1 MSDNPVHR
9 VTALVML
16 ALEQER
22 LVQQAEIALA
32 LAKANYLRTTTEDLP
47 ELMSELTLQDVKLED
62 GTRVEIK
69 PDVMCGITEANRPAA
84 HAWLKAH
91 SFGGLIKSVLSISFG
106 TGDEELCRAVFDA
119 ATAELEGTAI
129 VPEVKESVHAATL
142 KSFCKEQLAEGAA
155 PPQQLF
161 GLFPFNRAVVKP
173 PAAPKAQKTK

>member
-1 MSDNPVHR
+1 MSTNPVHR

-22 LVQQAEIALA
+22 SVEQAEAALA

-47 ELMSELTLQDVKLED
+47 ELMSELTLQEIKLED
-62 GTRVEIK
+62 GTSVEIK

-84 HAWLKAH
+84 HAWLKENN
-91 SFGGLIKSVLSISFG
+91 FGGLIKSVLSVSFG
-106 TGDEELCRAVFDA
+106 TGEEELCNAVFEA
-119 ATAELEGTAI
+119 AAAELEGTSI
-129 VPEVKESVHAATL
+129 FVEVKDSVHPATL
-142 KSFCKEQLAEGAA
+142 KSFCKERLEAGEA

-173 PAAPKAQKTK
+173 PAAPKVKKTK